1 MQKFFKSG
9 FFLGFSAVFL
19 LLIGIGVWGLLS
31 DSTPTPLA
39 QAVSAVT
46 TPVQRAFTRAADWME
61 DKTVYF
67 TRFDALLA
75 ENARL
80 KAELLDAQA
89 DIRQA
94 RELQAENAR
103 LRQLLDMRRTY
114 EHYELLDAEVIASDT
129 GSWGFTYTLDRG
141 SADGVAVDQC
151 VLTQEGVV
159 GRVVEVGVNWA
170 RISCI
175 TATDSRIGALV
186 SSTREVGVLEGSFD
200 LMRQGVLRFSY
211 LPTDPQLRAG
221 DTVETSGSG
230 EVYPKGLIVGTVVDL
245 LSESDGTGYYAIL
258 EPAVDLS
265 SLTSV
270 YILLGISEAP

>member
-1 MQKFFKSG
+1 MKKFFKSG
-9 FFLGFSAVFL
+9 LFIGFSVIFV
-19 LLIGIGVWGLLS
+19 LLIGIGVWGMLS
-31 DSTPTPLA
+31 DTTPTPLTA
-39 QAVSAVT
+39 AVTAVT
-46 TPVQRAFTRAADWME
+46 TPVQRLFTRIGDWVE

-67 TRFDALLA
+67 RRYDALLA

-80 KAELLDAQA
+80 KAELLNAQA
-89 DIRQA
+89 DIREA
-94 RELQAENAR
+94 RELQAENKR
-103 LRQLLDMRRTY
+103 LRELLSISKSY
-114 EHYELLDAEVIASDT
+114 ESFDLLDAEVIASDT

-141 SADGVAVDQC
+141 SADGVTVDQC

-200 LMRQGVLRFSY
+200 LMRQGVIRFSY
-211 LPTDPQLRAG
+211 LPANPELRIG

-230 EVYPKGLIVGTVVDL
+230 TVYPKGLIVGTVIDL
-245 LSESDGTGYYAIL
+245 LPESDGNGYHAIV
-258 EPAVDLS
+258 EPAADLS

-270 YILLGISEAP
+270 YILLGITEVP

>member
-9 FFLGFSAVFL
+9 LFISFAVVFM
-19 LLIGIGVWGLLS
+19 LLIGIGVWGMLA
-31 DSTPTPLA
+31 DRAPTPLTT
-39 QAVSAVT
+39 AVT
-46 TPVQRAFTRAADWME
+46 AVTAPVQRMFTSLGDWVE

-67 TRFDALLA
+67 RRVDALLA

-80 KAELLDAQA
+80 KSELLKAQD
-89 DIRQA
+89 DIRRA
-94 RELQAENAR
+94 RELQAENQR
-103 LRQLLDMRRTY
+103 LHELLDISENY
-114 EHYELLDAEVIASDT
+114 ESFELLDAEVIASST
-129 GSWGFTYTLDRG
+129 GSWGFTYTLNRG
-141 SADGVAVDQC
+141 SADGVAADQC

-159 GRVVEVGVNWA
+159 GRVVEVGVNWS

-200 LMRQGVLRFSY
+200 LMRQGVIRFSY
-211 LPTDPQLRAG
+211 LPSDPKLRVG

-230 EVYPKGLIVGTVVDL
+230 TVYPKGLIAGTVIDL
-245 LSESDGTGYYAIL
+245 LSEADGSGYYAIV
-258 EPAVDLS
+258 EPAADLS

-270 YILLGISEAP
+270 YILLGISEAS